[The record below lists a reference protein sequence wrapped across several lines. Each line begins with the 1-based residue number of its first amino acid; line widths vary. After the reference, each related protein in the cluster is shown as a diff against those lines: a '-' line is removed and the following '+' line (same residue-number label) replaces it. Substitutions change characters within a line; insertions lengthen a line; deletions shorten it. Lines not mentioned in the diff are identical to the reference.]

1 MRTFV
6 ILGVILILASIVGAK
21 FAIDHQTSAGT
32 STHKNAG
39 EANQPPDKIVC
50 WGFFDVEPGEARLYP
65 TQFGR
70 VVEVKPENYQV
81 KETGEVLLQIDDKL
95 AKLDVEKAKAAV
107 KVAQNQL
114 AEALHLPEFYK
125 LQKERQNFAIAAI
138 DHEITKLKLEEKTA
152 LASLIKDDPKTKNIK
167 ELFKEGL
174 ALLGEKKKAE
184 EAKLKQL
191 KLQDAQLKINEAEAD
206 LDAKNVQLEQAQEM
220 LKHFQIRAPSKGTV
234 LRVHVRNGET
244 LGPNP
249 RMQAI
254 DFLPDAEIV
263 VKAEVLQEW
272 GRFVKEKQAVEIE
285 DDTYNGPIW
294 KGEVKSISKWYAPTR
309 SPVIEPLRYNDV
321 RTLECIIRVE
331 GGGSAKL
338 IGQRVRAK
346 IMINN

>member
-6 ILGVILILASIVGAK
+6 ILGIILILASIVGAK
-21 FAIDHQTSAGT
+21 FALDHRTAAAT
-32 STHKNAG
+32 STQKNAG
-39 EANQPPDKIVC
+39 EANQLPDKIVC

-81 KETGEVLLQIDDKL
+81 KEAGEVLLQVDDKL
-95 AKLDVEKAKAAV
+95 ARLDVEKAKASV
-107 KVAQNQL
+107 KAAQNQA
-114 AEALHLPEFYK
+114 AEARKLPDLYK
-125 LQKERQNFAIAAI
+125 FQKEQQNSAIAGI
-138 DHEITKLKLEEKTA
+138 DHEIQKLKLEEKTSID
-152 LASLIKDDPKTKNIK
+152 SLIEDDPKTKNIR
-167 ELFKEGL
+167 ELFKVGL
-174 ALLGEKKKAE
+174 ALLGEKKKAA
-184 EAKLKQL
+184 EAKLKEL
-191 KLQDAQLKINEAEAD
+191 ELQDAQLKINEAEAD
-206 LDAKNVQLEQAQEM
+206 LDAKNVQLKQAEEV

-249 RMQAI
+249 RIQAI
-254 DFLPDAEIV
+254 DFLPDSGIV

-309 SPVIEPLRYNDV
+309 SPVIEPFRYNDV

-346 IMINN
+346 IIINN

>member
-39 EANQPPDKIVC
+39 EANQPPDKIMV

-70 VVEVKPENYQV
+70 VVEVMPESYQV
-81 KETGEVLLQIDDKL
+81 KQAGEVLLQIDDKL

-107 KVAQNQL
+107 KVAVNQL
-114 AEALHLPEFYK
+114 AEAKQLTEFYK
-125 LQKERQNFAIAAI
+125 LQKEQQEAAI
-138 DHEITKLKLEEKTA
+138 RALDHEKTTLELKRDREVLPLDNPKLVET
-152 LASLIKDDPKTKNIK
+152 IKK
-167 ELFKEGL
+167 FYVQGL
-174 ALLGEKKKAE
+174 AQLDEKKKAE
-184 EAKLKQL
+184 TAKLKQL
-191 KLQDAQLKINEAEAD
+191 ELQDAKLKIDQAEAD
-206 LDAKNVQLEQAQEM
+206 LDAKNVQLEQAREM

-294 KGEVKSISKWYAPTR
+294 KGQVKSISKWYAPTR